1 MLNPGDLFQS
11 GSYYELHGRVLQ
23 RLHAAKIND
32 HVFEVVEAAFSGA
45 LAEENVVLSRLE
57 KRRLLADVLK
67 SVLEEMDAKLA

>member
-11 GSYYELHGRVLQ
+11 GSYRELHGRVLQ
-23 RLHAAKIND
+23 RLNAAKIND
-32 HVFEVVEAAFSGA
+32 HVFEVVEAAFNGA
-45 LAEENVVLSRLE
+45 LVDENMVLSRIE

>member
-11 GSYYELHGRVLQ
+11 GSHRELRGHVLQ

-32 HVFEVVEAAFSGA
+32 HVFEVVEAAFSCA
-45 LAEENVVLSRLE
+45 LVEESVVLSRVE

>member
-11 GSYYELHGRVLQ
+11 GSYHELRGRVLR

-45 LAEENVVLSRLE
+45 LGEENVVLSRVE